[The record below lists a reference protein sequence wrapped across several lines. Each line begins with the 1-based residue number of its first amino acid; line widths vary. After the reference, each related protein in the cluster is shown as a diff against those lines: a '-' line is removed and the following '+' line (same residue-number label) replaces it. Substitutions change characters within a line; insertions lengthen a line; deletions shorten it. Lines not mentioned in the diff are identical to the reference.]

1 MPRASAETLTD
12 DSSDDSADENRAD
25 DDPAGATAAVRTRR
39 IRRIAREVLG
49 YETFRPG
56 QEEAMQAVVG
66 GRDTLAVL
74 PSGAGKTAIYQVAG
88 QLLGGEEGVVVVLVT
103 GALDLVTR

>member
-1 MPRASAETLTD
+1 MPRASAETLSADDPTD
-12 DSSDDSADENRAD
+12 DSPDEN
-25 DDPAGATAAVRTRR
+25 PAGATASVRTRR

-49 YETFRPG
+49 YDSFRPG

-74 PSGAGKTAIYQVAG
+74 PSAGRRQTVRLATPGSRAAFPRKRRVSGSRAR
-88 QLLGGEEGVVVVLVT
+88 LPRRRGVW
-103 GALDLVTR
+103 